1 MPDNNR
7 SEFILPDIYSSFEY
21 LQYINKNFVDAEI
34 LSHEQASNDYLKYA
48 MGQETRAKVP
58 TNEQYILEEALT
70 FLPSEFRRKGVL
82 AQIDIRPLLVAF
94 KDYIEKGNYMRDT
107 SWVDSLIVDVDDKYR
122 LEADAYMTGQGIQD
136 KTQKENAV
144 NDFLENT
151 NGFSPLKHMG
161 DAAMG
166 ADNFDVDTS
175 MDTGGQGP
183 IAPNAPGQEP
193 YAGGTTTSSSND
205 FGITADGFQ
214 VDTSALTAS
223 ANEELDYTQY
233 LQEHATATVEDLL
246 AFEESRDITQ
256 PNVFKAGEF
265 ITNLTGQVNAVNWA
279 DPNGGQVTWNLGQA
293 IAYVNKITPEQRI
306 KLQKSLRDAGY
317 FDKLGA
323 YPDSGRN
330 DEATRLAWNLFLSDS
345 LRNDETPSAYLKK
358 SSDNFAKRLASGQG
372 NLFLDE
378 ASVESAILAVG
389 SQVLGRGLDRT
400 ELESLTAVVR
410 DWERQKY
417 KSPATGTGPEG
428 EVFSQP
434 DIEARIN
441 RYMQETY
448 REETVIN
455 NMPDN
460 IKILKEAFG

>member
-7 SEFILPDIYSSFEY
+7 SEFILPDIYNSFEY

-34 LSHEQASNDYLKYA
+34 LSHEQAGNDYLKYA

-70 FLPSEFRRKGVL
+70 FLPPEFRRKGVL

-107 SWVDSLIVDVDDKYR
+107 SWVDNLIVDVDDKYR
-122 LEADAYMTGQGIQD
+122 LEADAYMTGQGIKD
-136 KTQKENAV
+136 TTQKQNAI

-166 ADNFDVDTS
+166 AENFDVDTS
-175 MDTGGQGP
+175 MNTDGQGP

-214 VDTSALTAS
+214 VDTSALAMA
-223 ANEELDYTQY
+223 ANGELDYTQY

-246 AFEESRDITQ
+246 AFEESSDVTQ

-279 DPNGGQVTWNLGQA
+279 DPNGGRTTWNLGQA
-293 IAYVNKITPEQRI
+293 ISYVNKITPEQRI

-323 YPDSGRN
+323 YPDSGKN
-330 DEATRLAWNLFLSDS
+330 DETTRLAWNLFLSDS
-345 LRNDETPSAYLKK
+345 LRNDETPSTYLKK

-400 ELESLTAVVR
+400 ELESLTTVVR
-410 DWERQKY
+410 NWEREKY
-417 KSPATGTGPEG
+417 KSPVTGTGPEG

-441 RYMQETY
+441 RYMQDTY

-455 NMPDN
+455 SMPNN
-460 IKILKEAFG
+460 IKLLKQAFG

>member
-7 SEFILPDIYSSFEY
+7 SEFILPDIYNSFEY

-70 FLPSEFRRKGVL
+70 FLPPEFRRKGVL

-94 KDYIEKGNYMRDT
+94 KDYVEKGNYMRDT
-107 SWVDSLIVDVDDKYR
+107 SWVDNLIVDVDDKYR

-136 KTQKENAV
+136 KTQKENAI

-151 NGFSPLKHMG
+151 NGFSPLKYMG

-166 ADNFDVDTS
+166 AVNFEVDTS
-175 MDTGGQGP
+175 IDDGSQGP

-193 YAGGTTTSSSND
+193 YTGGTTTSSSND

-214 VDTSALTAS
+214 VDTSALTMT
-223 ANEELDYTQY
+223 ANQELDYTQY

-246 AFEESRDITQ
+246 SFEETNDITQ

-279 DPNGGQVTWNLGQA
+279 DPNGGRTTWNLSQA
-293 IAYVNKITPEQRI
+293 ISYVNKITPEQRI

-323 YPDSGRN
+323 YPDSGKN
-330 DEATRLAWNLFLSDS
+330 DETTRLAWNLFLSDS